1 MLLAQ
6 GRYWCASLTK
16 GTGMV
21 VMEVLKA
28 SLPEDL
34 SELKDM
40 RIEIPIAKLNL
51 VVKHTNS
58 DRKLLGGL
66 LLDFAKNKERVSAA
80 VSNDRLLAELRR
92 VILEAT
98 VVLVEEEVVVILD
111 AETRGE

>member
-6 GRYWCASLTK
+6 GRYWRASLTK

-28 SLPEDL
+28 SLPDDL
-34 SELKDM
+34 SEMKDM
-40 RIEIPIAKLNL
+40 RIDIPLAKLNL
-51 VVKHTNS
+51 VVKHTHS

-80 VSNDRLLAELRR
+80 VGNDRLLTEFRR
-92 VILEAT
+92 LVLDATVILI
-98 VVLVEEEVVVILD
+98 EEEVVVIAD
-111 AETRGE
+111 AEE